1 MVNSNSLTT
10 IKTFP
15 LNKRIQ
21 RILPVI
27 EIYTIDD
34 TLFVYTVKIDEPVEV
49 TYSPEEPNVTF
60 RQLREA
66 LVASEKFTEA
76 EIDEFIDYFN
86 RLWMKLEETDY
97 ADFQRCFARPTSIE
111 PLNSEKVFEN

>member
-15 LNKRIQ
+15 LSKRIQ

-34 TLFVYTVKIDEPVEV
+34 TLFVYTTKIDEPVEV
-49 TYSPEEPNVTF
+49 TYSPEEPNITF
-60 RQLREA
+60 RSLREA
-66 LVASEKFTEA
+66 FVASGKFT
-76 EIDEFIDYFN
+76 DEEE
-86 RLWMKLEETDY
+86 RRWAQLEKE
-97 ADFQRCFARPTSIE
+97 
-111 PLNSEKVFEN
+111 EKVKAGKGKVNNS